1 MSSPTILYPG
11 TTVVITNKDGNKYE
25 GKISF
30 NGAYLKKGPITII
43 IDKTKEKRFV
53 REEIADIEVK
63 NTTVQSHYSMR
74 GGQKSLRRK
83 NKRNTKRNTKR
94 NAKRRF

>member
-1 MSSPTILYPG
+1 MSSSTILNPG
-11 TTVVITNKDGNKYE
+11 TRVVITDNDGNKYE
-25 GKISF
+25 GKISS
-30 NGAYLKKGPITII
+30 NGAFLKNGPITII
-43 IDKTKEKRFV
+43 INDTEEKRFV

-63 NTTVQSHYSMR
+63 NTKYQTHYSMR